1 MTLRVVFRRAAR
13 AEFDAAAS
21 WYEERQI
28 GLGATFTSEIKRAVE
43 LASNH
48 PERFPV
54 KCGAIRCAPVGVHW
68 RYALHLDSICRTAVY
83 VIRSYGGVGG
93 GSREASPYIE

>member
-13 AEFDAAAS
+13 VEFDAAAL

-43 LASNH
+43 LASDP

-54 KCGAIRCAPVGVHW
+54 KLRNSLRSGSPLSLLR
-68 RYALHLDSICRTAVY
+68 ALSFGSTSDCR
-83 VIRSYGGVGG
+83 VGG
-93 GSREASPYIE
+93 FSRAA

>member
-13 AEFDAAAS
+13 AEFDAAAL

-28 GLGATFTSEIKRAVE
+28 GLGAEFTSEIKRAVE

-48 PERFPV
+48 PERLPV
-54 KCGAIRCAPVGVHW
+54 KHGAIRCVQARRSVYFLLEAYRIVV
-68 RYALHLDSICRTAVY
+68 LAVFHARRDPL
-83 VIRSYGGVGG
+83 VWQ
-93 GSREASPYIE
+93 SRA

>member
-13 AEFDAAAS
+13 AEFDAAAL

-28 GLGATFTSEIKRAVE
+28 GLGAEFTSEIRRTVE

-48 PERFPV
+48 PERHPV
-54 KCGAIRCAPVGVHW
+54 KHGAVRCVQVRRFPYSVYFLSEAHRIVV
-68 RYALHLDSICRTAVY
+68 LAVFHARRNPL
-83 VIRSYGGVGG
+83 VWQ
-93 GSREASPYIE
+93 SRA

>member
-13 AEFDAAAS
+13 VEFDAAAL

-54 KCGAIRCAPVGVHW
+54 KHGAIRCVQARRFPYSVHFLSEAH
-68 RYALHLDSICRTAVY
+68 RIVVLAVFHARRDPL
-83 VIRSYGGVGG
+83 VWQTR
-93 GSREASPYIE
+93 A